1 MNYMVQNSDGKWV
14 TGPSSSPENIYIT
27 AKNQYGCLCMGPT
40 MDIEIVRELFSDYL
54 KAVEILGKEEQLT
67 GLVKDRIENLPKL
80 RVGKYGQIQEWDQ
93 DYEEL
98 EVGHRHISQLFALYP
113 AQQIRKDQTPKLA
126 QAAEKTLDRRL
137 ENGGGHTGWSK
148 AWIILFFCKTVEE
161 GKSISKSSRIIGR
174 GNFR

>member
-1 MNYMVQNSDGKWV
+1 
-14 TGPSSSPENIYIT
+14 
-27 AKNQYGCLCMGPT
+27 MGPT
-40 MDIEIVRELFSDYL
+40 MDIEIVRELFSNYL
-54 KAVEILGKEEQLT
+54 KTVEILEKEEPLT

-80 RVGKYGQIQEWDQ
+80 KVGKYGQIQEWDQ

-148 AWIILFFCKTVEE
+148 AWIILFLQDC
-161 GKSISKSSRIIGR
+161 GR
-174 GNFR
+174 RKKHIKIFKNYWQRQL